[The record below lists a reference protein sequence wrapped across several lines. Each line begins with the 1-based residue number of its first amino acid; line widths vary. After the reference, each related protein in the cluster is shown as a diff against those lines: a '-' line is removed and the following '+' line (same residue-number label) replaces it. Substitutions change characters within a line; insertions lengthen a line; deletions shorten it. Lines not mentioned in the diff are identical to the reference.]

1 MRRISLNQ
9 TLDRAYSVADSDLVE
24 LKSAMIGLCTDIER
38 YFKVA
43 FDVNLNEEIDDDAFR
58 RILYVF
64 PKFGPLTIEQFNRL
78 VILFVNI
85 RGVNAHLYLSKPIYL
100 DDDLKYFIISNTH
113 PSYILEDDNKITIYG
128 AVLILML
135 MAQKYMVWP
144 FCTSFF
150 RCEFFMEIGK
160 SEEMS
165 NFQIAQQKKFNGF
178 CGLGKPLTQN
188 AKPVQ
193 GIESTYINDVL
204 KRCLTLVF
212 LDLEKVL
219 KNYKGCSLKTASLSG
234 MLKGNSLFDE
244 TLISKIVK
252 LRNCWFHGSF
262 IGDIV
267 EQNEGN
273 FEFTLE
279 FAVDVLKELA
289 EVANKDVN
297 QFGLIIN
304 DIHYFAQNFF
314 NYYAL
319 KLVEVSY
326 KILDNRLLTEDKLD
340 SRLDNID
347 FSFKRFEK
355 VDSKVFE
362 MFADLI
368 NFHQIRWNVSA
379 SKFLDK
385 LPRKFDC
392 ENLKIAKIHSDK
404 GFKIGDFK
412 TDRKDIVLALVYV
425 KEGYKNL
432 VNNID
437 LQSVANTVEKECSK
451 LMTIV
456 NINL

>member
-9 TLDRAYSVADSDLVE
+9 TLDRAYSVADSDLVK

-38 YFKVA
+38 YFKVS

-451 LMTIV
+451 LITIV